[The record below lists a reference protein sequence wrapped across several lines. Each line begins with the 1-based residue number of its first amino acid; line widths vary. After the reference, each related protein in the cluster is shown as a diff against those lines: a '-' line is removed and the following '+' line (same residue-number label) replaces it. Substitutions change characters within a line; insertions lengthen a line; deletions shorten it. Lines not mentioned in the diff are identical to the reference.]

1 MVEVAA
7 SVAGQASTVGR
18 VMKLKASY
26 NFPPEWDWFDKPSLE
41 NGSISNLVAHEIEQ
55 PQLYL
60 RDAVA
65 PDGWSLR
72 SLQPK
77 KQKFG
82 L

>member
-1 MVEVAA
+1 
-7 SVAGQASTVGR
+7 
-18 VMKLKASY
+18 MKPKASY
-26 NFPPEWDWFDKPSLE
+26 NFPPEWDWFEKVALT
-41 NGSISNLVAHEIEQ
+41 NGSISNLASSEVEQ